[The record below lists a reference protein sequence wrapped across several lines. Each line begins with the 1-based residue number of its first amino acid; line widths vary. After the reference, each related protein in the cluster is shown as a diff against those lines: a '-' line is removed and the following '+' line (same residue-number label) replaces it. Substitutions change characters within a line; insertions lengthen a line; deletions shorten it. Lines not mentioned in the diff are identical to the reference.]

1 MKKIILLISLI
12 FIIHANAIEE
22 KNISSVMQE
31 KIDLATTILL
41 NDKGSLKQK
50 ANKIFDELENVFDI
64 KLMGRLSLGKYW
76 KTLTSEQKDSFTKA
90 FDIYMKES
98 YVNNLGLYNGEKIQV
113 TEVKKVKKNRIKL
126 FSEIHGEKEIFKV
139 IYKFYKSKSNGWLI
153 YDVDVLGV
161 SIVKTYKAQFNDA
174 IANNSFE
181 YLLNKIRKTP

>member
-98 YVNNLGLYNGEKIQV
+98 YVNNLGLYNGEK
-113 TEVKKVKKNRIKL
+113 
-126 FSEIHGEKEIFKV
+126 EIFKV